1 MFRKLHRKWLVWRGK
16 AIDIGSDSEGPTGLL
31 SNFTP
36 YEFSFRG
43 YNFVSMEGLLQG
55 LKFEGV
61 EKQQK
66 IFKLVGKQ
74 AKFKGKKR
82 KWYLDQRLYWQGKP
96 MARQSEEY
104 ISLVREAFD
113 ALACNKE
120 FQKTLLATGDK
131 RLFHTMGKSDP
142 TKSILTED
150 EFCTLLTAVRT
161 KLRLILEMQSYINN
175 IYPDIN
181 FFYPKEYVEYD
192 SKVHLYNW
200 YFPKGGA
207 FLKDQ
212 LAFLQKAHEVNN
224 LIPFAM
230 NNADGNEDSFEYACF
245 IIDGA
250 GNNRI
255 MTIRPFSTHKSFFQE
270 EYRDIKDWFENG
282 IQ

>member
-1 MFRKLHRKWLVWRGK
+1 MNAVITYKE
-16 AIDIGSDSEGPTGLL
+16 ISDFIE
-31 SNFTP
+31 
-36 YEFSFRG
+36 
-43 YNFVSMEGLLQG
+43 
-55 LKFEGV
+55 
-61 EKQQK
+61 
-66 IFKLVGKQ
+66 
-74 AKFKGKKR
+74 
-82 KWYLDQRLYWQGKP
+82 
-96 MARQSEEY
+96 
-104 ISLVREAFD
+104 
-113 ALACNKE
+113 KE
-120 FQKTLLATGDK
+120 FKVRPKFTTV
-131 RLFHTMGKSDP
+131 
-142 TKSILTED
+142 D
-150 EFCTLLTAVRT
+150 EKAFEV
-161 KLRLILEMQSYINN
+161 SNN

>member
-1 MFRKLHRKWLVWRGK
+1 MLRRLYIKWLVWRGK
-16 AIDIGSDSEGPTGLL
+16 AVDIGSDCEGPAGLL
-31 SNFTP
+31 SNFIP
-36 YEFSFRG
+36 YEFSFRE

-55 LKFEGV
+55 LNFEGT

-66 IFKLVGKQ
+66 IFKLIGKQ

-120 FQKTLLATGDK
+120 FQKALLATGDK
-131 RLFHTMGKSDP
+131 KLFHTMGKFDP
-142 TKSILTED
+142 TKTILTED
-150 EFCTLLTAVRT
+150 EFCTILTEVRT
-161 KLRLILEMQSYINN
+161 KLRLTKEMKSYIND
-175 IYPDIN
+175 IYPGIN
-181 FFYPKEYVEYD
+181 FCYPKEYVEYD
-192 SKVHLYNW
+192 SKVYSFNW
-200 YFPKGGA
+200 CFPKGVP

-212 LAFLQKAHEVNN
+212 LSFLQKTHGVNK

-230 NNADGNEDSFEYACF
+230 NNADGNAEPYEYACF
-245 IIDGA
+245 IIDGI

-255 MTIRPFSTHKSFFQE
+255 KIIWPFGNHDSFFQK
-270 EYRDIKDWFENG
+270 EYEDINDWFENM
-282 IQ
+282 